1 MIDAW
6 LEPDEDFFEYQ
17 SKISEEINEDNEPN
31 GIDFDEYLE
40 RALRAIERTSM
51 RKNGLLY
58 G

>member
-17 SKISEEINEDNEPN
+17 SKISEEINDDDETIA
-31 GIDFDEYLE
+31 IDFDEHLD
-40 RALRAIERTSM
+40 RALLAIERAFC